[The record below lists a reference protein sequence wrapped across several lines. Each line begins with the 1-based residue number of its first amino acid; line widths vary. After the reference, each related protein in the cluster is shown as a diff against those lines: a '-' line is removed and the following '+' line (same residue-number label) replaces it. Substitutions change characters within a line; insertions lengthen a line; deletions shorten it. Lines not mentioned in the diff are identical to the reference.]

1 MLISQIELDEVFIN
15 QIADD
20 QLETLGASLSLLTD
34 WTCASVTM
42 CGCYS

>member
-1 MLISQIELDEVFIN
+1 MLNNHIEFDEVFVP

-20 QLETLGASLSLLTD
+20 QLETLGASLSVLTD

>member
-20 QLETLGASLSLLTD
+20 HLETLGASLSLLTD